1 MRRKLPPLN
10 AILAFEAAARHSN
23 FTRAAQE
30 LSVAQ
35 PAVTRH
41 VARLE
46 DWIGSQLFRRNGSV
60 VQLTREGTVL
70 SELATT
76 LLDRLELGIRDAT
89 HVGKDELVVGASFGI
104 AHLWLMPKISAL
116 RMALEATVNFLTADD
131 YRAFDDPS
139 VDFSIRFGRGSFGV
153 NCADLLFREHCQII
167 VAPKFLDQHPEF
179 DPDAPLAT
187 LDPRLIFDHGDP
199 RDVGWVTWSV
209 WCELTGQSLPDR
221 GQISKIGSYPT
232 MLRVALCFDCFTLLK
247 TIRVFFKRISYMIK
261 VDPIKSTPSTLR
273 SETVRR
279 KSAELSKSDI
289 VIVNRGLSV
298 ETPEIAMA
306 PKVTVPS
313 VEESSL
319 AAPIKPFA

>member
-89 HVGKDELVVGASFGI
+89 RVGKDELVVGASFGI

-116 RMALEATVNFLTADD
+116 RMASEATVNFLTADD

-209 WCELTGQSLPDR
+209 WCELTGQPLPDR

-232 MLRVALCFDCFTLLK
+232 MLDLVSAGEGIGIGTMGLEDDLVASGAIVRVGTPITRNGFGYYLVYRKELLDK
-247 TIRVFFKRISYMIK
+247 
-261 VDPIKSTPSTLR
+261 PSFARLR
-273 SETVRR
+273 DH
-279 KSAELSKSDI
+279 LLDQ
-289 VIVNRGLSV
+289 L
-298 ETPEIAMA
+298 
-306 PKVTVPS
+306 
-313 VEESSL
+313 
-319 AAPIKPFA
+319 